1 MASLNRKFLTIVII
15 VSLVAGFGGGVL
27 FSAKGDKA
35 ETLNTFRKV
44 INQDSGKPG
53 DVDFALFWESW
64 NVLQEKYVDKEKLDP
79 QKMVYGAIEGMV
91 NSIGDPYTTF
101 LEPVTSKKFEDEISG
116 SFGGIGIEIGKRNG
130 ILTVISPLKNTPA
143 FKAGLKAGDKILKV
157 DSKSTADM
165 PIDEAVTLIRGKK
178 GTKVTLNVASNG
190 DKARDVVIVRDAIKI
205 PTVEWKM
212 IEQGSSRIAYLEL
225 SSFNQLAVSE
235 FENAV
240 EEILK
245 SNANRL
251 ILDLRNN
258 PGGIL
263 DSSIELAG
271 WFLDKGQIVV
281 IEEFGNKTRNE
292 FKASGNSALK
302 AYPMVILI
310 NKGSASASEI
320 LAGAL
325 HDNRNIKL
333 VGEKTFGK
341 GSVQELKKFDNGS
354 SLKLTIAKWLTPS
367 GISISDK
374 GIEADVK
381 VEIPEDAIEKG
392 DVVIG
397 EQGKDPQLDKAIDL
411 LR

>member
-1 MASLNRKFLTIVII
+1 MASLNRKLLTIVII
-15 VSLVAGFGGGVL
+15 VSLAAGFGSGVL

-64 NVLQEKYVDKEKLDP
+64 NILHEKYVDKEKLDP

-91 NSIGDPYTTF
+91 NSIGDPYTAF
-101 LEPVTSKKFEDEISG
+101 LEPVTSKKFEEEISG

-157 DSKSTADM
+157 DSKSTVDM

-205 PTVEWKM
+205 PTVEWKI

-240 EEILK
+240 GEILK

-292 FKASGNSALK
+292 FKANGNGALK

-341 GSVQELKKFDNGS
+341 GSVQELEKFDNGS

-392 DVVIG
+392 EVVIG
-397 EQGKDPQLDKAIDL
+397 EQGKDPQLDKAIEL
-411 LR
+411 LK